1 MLVVTRDAYQLCVVD
16 KPTLHFEGG
25 DTRFRLDHSAFYY
38 FISGAEGHC
47 DAGQRM
53 TLRVMVPQ
61 QGDGSK
67 PPAPAEAPAAAMS
80 PGGEDDEGGTFDPP
94 PGARRSSPPGS
105 GGAGSSSPGSGSG
118 SVSRPLPHVAPGADG
133 NKTSAAGSMHGASA
147 AAASP
152 SIRGHRVVLA
162 VALAALLLFLAA

>member
-1 MLVVTRDAYQLCVVD
+1 VLVVTRDAYQLCVVD

-67 PPAPAEAPAAAMS
+67 APAPAEAPAAAMS

-105 GGAGSSSPGSGSG
+105 GAGSWSPGSGSG
-118 SVSRPLPHVAPGADG
+118 SASRPPPHVAPGADG
-133 NKTSAAGSMHGASA
+133 NKTSAAGSMHDASS
-147 AAASP
+147 AS
-152 SIRGHRVVLA
+152 SSSSLRGHRVVLG